1 MYQTM
6 FKFFETAE
14 QAERFCDSCNKSATA
29 YIRKH
34 HPAHFTP
41 WQSGSPTDT
50 AHFVAWYYSK

>member
-6 FKFFETAE
+6 LKFFETAE
-14 QAERFCDSCNKSATA
+14 QAKRFCDSYNKSATA
-29 YIRKH
+29 YIRKN

-41 WQSGSPTDT
+41 WQSSSPTDT